1 MSIGA
6 KIKSRRNELGLTQG
20 ELAALVGLK
29 NKSSISL
36 IEKGQGDLSQSAI
49 LKFADAL
56 DCDPLWLL
64 DIEDHSHD
72 LSWADDS
79 YCAEAAQF
87 LFIHKE
93 YRKLFDLLRE
103 IPADKLDRVQVAL
116 ELMI

>member
-1 MSIGA
+1 MNIGA

-20 ELAALVGLK
+20 ELATLVGLK

-64 DIEDHSHD
+64 GIQDHSRD
-72 LSWADDS
+72 ITWSDDS
-79 YCAEAAQF
+79 YCTEAAQF
-87 LFIHKE
+87 LFLHKE
-93 YRKLFDLLRE
+93 YRKLFDLLRK
-103 IPADKLDRVQVAL
+103 IPEERLDRVRVAL